1 MGIPTLITTTTA
13 SGDSDVA
20 FTNITSAYDEYMW
33 VLTDINPGT
42 DATALWI
49 NFSDDASSHT
59 YDLSKTSTYFSAS
72 HSEDDSY
79 WPGALGYQ
87 TGFDAANGAE
97 YIRLAHD
104 DTGSGAD
111 ESFAGILHLFNPAST
126 TYVKHFYAR
135 GHNLHH
141 YEGHFDDFIAGYVNT
156 TAAVTAI
163 DFKPDQGVFDG
174 VIQMYGI
181 A

>member
-13 SGDSDVA
+13 SGDSEVA
-20 FTNITSAYDEYMW
+20 FTNITNAYDEYMW
-33 VLTDINPGT
+33 VLTDIGPGT
-42 DATALWI
+42 NATALWI
-49 NFSDDASSHT
+49 NFSDDTSSHS
-59 YDLSKTSTYFSAS
+59 YDLTKTSTFFESV
-72 HSEDDSY
+72 HSEDDTSTA
-79 WPGALGYQ
+79 ALGYATSFDIAQ
-87 TGFDAANGAE
+87 GTG

-104 DTGSGAD
+104 DTGSVAH
-111 ESFAGILHLFNPAST
+111 ESFAGILHLFNPSNT

-135 GHNLHH
+135 GHVHHH
-141 YEGHFDDFIAGYVNT
+141 YEQHHDGFIGGYINT

-163 DFKPDQGVFDG
+163 NFQPDQGVFDG

>member
-42 DATALWI
+42 NATALWI
-49 NFSDDASSHT
+49 NFSDDTSSHS
-59 YDLSKTSTYFSAS
+59 YDLTKTSTFFSAM
-72 HSEDDSY
+72 HRENDSETGLVY
-79 WPGALGYQ
+79 VA
-87 TGFDAANGAE
+87 GFDIAQGTG
-97 YIRLAHD
+97 YIRLGHD

-126 TYVKHFYAR
+126 TYVKHFYGR
-135 GHNLHH
+135 GNNYHH
-141 YEGHFDDFIAGYVNT
+141 DNYVEDGFIAGYINT

-163 DFKPDQGVFDG
+163 NFQPDQGVFDG

-181 A
+181 S

>member
-42 DATALWI
+42 NATALWI
-49 NFSDDASSHT
+49 NFSDDTSSWS
-59 YDLSKTSTYFSAS
+59 YDLTKTSTFFNAM
-72 HSEDDSY
+72 HRENDTE
-79 WPGALGYQ
+79 ATLGYESTFDIAQ
-87 TGFDAANGAE
+87 GTG

-104 DTGSGAD
+104 DIGSGAD
-111 ESFAGILHLFNPAST
+111 ESFAGILHLFSPAST

-135 GHNLHH
+135 GVVYHH
-141 YEGHFDDFIAGYVNT
+141 DNYVTDGFIAGYVNT
-156 TAAVTAI
+156 AAAVTAI
-163 DFKPDQGVFDG
+163 NFQPDQGVFDG

-181 A
+181 S